1 MKKFLLFGLILAAL
15 PLSANAIDGDIAGA
29 SGIQVHDMDMLREQ
43 YFRREEYNDFKEM
56 KEEKA
61 RFWNRNKSAQ
71 EQINELKQEIKQE
84 QQKVA
89 APSKRSEFVEENG
102 QLKIKYY

>member
-1 MKKFLLFGLILAAL
+1 MKKFLILGLILTAL
-15 PLSANAIDGDIAGA
+15 PLSANAVGGDIAGA

-43 YFRREEYNDFKEM
+43 YFRYQEYNDFKEM

-61 RFWNRNKSAQ
+61 RFWNKNKSAQ

-84 QQKVA
+84 QQKVKVDNLVEYLDEMF
-89 APSKRSEFVEENG
+89 SKEET
-102 QLKIKYY
+102 QE